1 MTTIGNGFDG
11 KIADLKVYDKALSPK
26 TIKLA
31 AEGKAVTEV
40 NVAQDKAAAGTAQ
53 HKGDNNYD
61 NANKKLRVGWKAIDG
76 DGNTADG
83 KHGTDVSE
91 KDSFFEGLYADSSF
105 AVDMLQTH
113 QIDHLVLQWDKARRH
128 LNFKF
133 LQTEKFGRILKEKH
147 L

>member
-1 MTTIGNGFDG
+1 M
-11 KIADLKVYDKALSPK
+11 
-26 TIKLA
+26 
-31 AEGKAVTEV
+31 TEV
-40 NVAQDKAAAGTAQ
+40 NVAQDKLQQEQRSIKAIIIT
-53 HKGDNNYD
+53 D

-113 QIDHLVLQWDKARRH
+113 QIDHLVLQWDKAPAT
-128 LNFKF
+128 FK
-133 LQTEKFGRILKEKH
+133 LQVSSDGKVWKMLKEDSS
-147 L
+147 